1 MVKIVESIW
10 HLLLH
15 MQRVILVIC
24 SLLLALGLG
33 LTVIMRYI
41 LKIDLFGL
49 EELIVIP
56 AFWLYFIG
64 ASFGT
69 YKKSHISAELVS
81 VYIKSKKV
89 KIYIE
94 FLTSLV
100 TTILCF
106 IVSYWSIQF
115 FVWSFLSGAKSS
127 AWKIPQYIPH
137 SAILVGFLL
146 MSLYFIVQ
154 FISKSKELVAL
165 YK

>member
-1 MVKIVESIW
+1 
-10 HLLLH
+10 

-100 TTILCF
+100 TTILCV
-106 IVSYWSIQF
+106 IVSYWTIHLLF
-115 FVWSFLSGAKSS
+115 WSFRCAAISS
-127 AWKIPQYIPH
+127 T
-137 SAILVGFLL
+137 
-146 MSLYFIVQ
+146 
-154 FISKSKELVAL
+154 
-165 YK
+165 